1 MTTTDGAVVQQQT
14 GRRNGNMFV
23 LLTLVASADALFFQQ
38 PLGINMFLFAIAVTA
53 GVLLSASKPLAL
65 RSAVALAAVAFV
77 ASVPLLESP
86 SIPGAFLAAF
96 GIAVAA
102 LARSRLMPQ
111 RLTALP
117 SVLLRFALAAP
128 MRLAGDW
135 NKSRADRA
143 SHRQAAKIVP
153 KFIGWLV
160 PGLFTLVF
168 LTLLSFANPLI
179 EQVLSNID
187 FAAILALL
195 HPWRLAFWLV
205 AATTVWA
212 LLRPRLTRRRRRAAR
227 GETGCKAFGD
237 NLFGQ
242 AAVFRSLL
250 IFNALF
256 AVQTTLDLVYLW
268 GGADLPDGM
277 THAEYAHRGAYPL
290 IVTALLAGAFVLVAM
305 RSKGPGEKSPVI
317 RGLVHAW
324 IGQNILLCISS
335 ILRLDLYVEAY
346 SLTEL
351 RVAAGIWMGLVAVGL
366 ALILLRI
373 LLRRS
378 NEWLIAMNLTV
389 LAATLYVCAFTD
401 FPALIAR
408 FNVEHSRAL
417 AGEGMPLDL
426 DYVYSLG
433 PAAVPALDTY
443 IAALAQAADETAGAL
458 SVRTRLEADALASES
473 NWRSWSFRTHRL
485 RRYLSGH
492 KNFAWA
498 AEGAK
503 NDPQEF

>member
-1 MTTTDGAVVQQQT
+1 MTMTDSAAVQQQA
-14 GRRNGNMFV
+14 GRRNGNMLV
-23 LLTLVASADALFFQQ
+23 LLTLVASADTLFFQQ

-53 GVLLSASKPLAL
+53 GVLLSAPKPLAL
-65 RSAVALAAVAFV
+65 RPAVTLAAVAFV
-77 ASVPLLESP
+77 ASAPLLESP
-86 SIPGAFLAAF
+86 SIPGGFFAAF
-96 GIAVAA
+96 GLALAA

-128 MRLAGDW
+128 MRLARDW
-135 NKSRADRA
+135 SKSRADRV
-143 SHRQAAKIVP
+143 SRQAAKVLP
-153 KFIGWLV
+153 KLVAWLI

-187 FAAILALL
+187 FAAILHFLNPL
-195 HPWRLAFWLV
+195 RLAFWLAT
-205 AATTVWA
+205 AAAVWP
-212 LLRPRLTRRRRRAAR
+212 LLRPRLKRRRRMAQS
-227 GETGCKAFGD
+227 ETGEAFGG

-256 AVQTTLDLVYLW
+256 AVQTSLDLVYLW
-268 GGADLPDGM
+268 GGAELPDGM

-290 IVTALLAGAFVLVAM
+290 VLTALLAGAFVLVVM

-324 IGQNILLCISS
+324 IGQNILLCVSS
-335 ILRLDLYVEAY
+335 ILRLDRYVEAY

-378 NEWLIAMNLTV
+378 NEWLIAMNLTA

-408 FNVEHSRAL
+408 FNVEYSRAL

-443 IAALAQAADETAGAL
+443 IAALPQAADEKTGAL
-458 SVRTRLEADALASES
+458 SVRTRLEADALASAN
-473 NWRSWSFRTHRL
+473 NWRSWSFRAHRL

-492 KNFAWA
+492 KNIAWA
-498 AEGAK
+498 AQRAK
-503 NDPQEF
+503 NDPQDF